1 MTTSSTPDSA
11 DISEPSVAALVA
23 DGSTVGAWTL
33 DSAGSRVEFHST
45 SMWGM
50 AKIHGRFDVVSGT
63 ATVGPEGAVTGS
75 VVIET
80 ASLDTKMSKRDKH
93 LRSEDFFDVT
103 RYPTATYSVDSVLP
117 LDGNLVDVTGTLTV
131 RDRSEPLPFS
141 AKVTEATPEAVTIEA
156 ELTVDRSQFGM
167 LWRPLK
173 VASLDNRVVVTAR
186 FQRVAEPAAD

>member
-11 DISEPSVAALVA
+11 DVSGPSVAAFVA
-23 DGSTVGAWTL
+23 DGSAVGTWTL
-33 DSAGSRVEFHST
+33 DSAASRVEFHST

-50 AKIHGRFDVVSGT
+50 AKIHGHFDVVSGT
-63 ATVGPEGAVTGS
+63 AAVAPEGAVTGS
-75 VVIET
+75 VAVET
-80 ASLDTKMSKRDKH
+80 ASLDTKIGKRDKH
-93 LRSEDFFDVT
+93 LRSADFFDVA
-103 RYPTATYSVDSVLP
+103 RYPTATYSVESVSP
-117 LDGNLVDVTGTLTV
+117 LDGNLVDVAGTLAV
-131 RDRSEPLPFS
+131 RDQSQPLSFT

-186 FQRVAEPAAD
+186 FQRVA